1 MEIKFNCTGTERK
14 RLAQAIGTILGARP
28 EYQFMPTCAYKI
40 GQHILDK
47 DGTLHFTETRCY
59 TDEVGELLKE
69 LEAHGI
75 VRGRILSED
84 NVVPCQDLT
93 TAGYTAE
100 SLGEERNELTITMP
114 LDFFDET
121 VFANLDRILENKG
134 TLIKHALGTDS
145 LKYTVTDTA
154 VEFPWFKVETE
165 HDADAYS
172 KFISALCDMAKN
184 QKRINNKPDT
194 SDNEKYTFRCFL
206 LRLGFI
212 GTEYKVVRKVLL
224 RKLSGSSAFR
234 NGGANDAVSE

>member
-1 MEIKFNCTGTERK
+1 MEIKFNCTERK
-14 RLAQAIGTILGARP
+14 KLAQAIGMIVGAKP

-40 GQHILDK
+40 GQHTLDK
-47 DGTLHFTETRCY
+47 NGTLHFTKTRSY

-69 LEAHGI
+69 LEAQGF
-75 VRGRILSED
+75 
-84 NVVPCQDLT
+84 T
-93 TAGYTAE
+93 
-100 SLGEERNELTITMP
+100 LTITMP

-121 VFANLDRILENKG
+121 VFSNLDRILENKG

-145 LKYTVTDTA
+145 LAYNIEKET
-154 VEFPWFKVETE
+154 VEFPWFTVETE
-165 HDADAYS
+165 HDAEAYS
-172 KFISALCDMAKN
+172 QFISALCDMAKN

-212 GTEYKVVRKVLL
+212 GTEYKTVRKVLL

>member
-14 RLAQAIGTILGARP
+14 KLAQAIGTIVGARP

-40 GQHILDK
+40 GQHTLDK
-47 DGTLHFTETRCY
+47 DGTLHFVETLCY
-59 TDEVGELLKE
+59 SDEAMELLKE
-69 LEAHGI
+69 LEAQGFE
-75 VRGRILSED
+75 V
-84 NVVPCQDLT
+84 
-93 TAGYTAE
+93 E
-100 SLGEERNELTITMP
+100 SIGEERNELTITMP
-114 LDFFDET
+114 LEFFDET

-154 VEFPWFKVETE
+154 VEFPWFTIETE
-165 HDADAYS
+165 HDAEAYS
-172 KFISALCDMAKN
+172 RVVTALCDMAKN

-194 SDNEKYTFRCFL
+194 SDNEKYTFRCVQ

-212 GTEYKVVRKVLL
+212 GTEFKAVRKVLL

-234 NGGANDAVSE
+234 NGGADNVSE

>member
-14 RLAQAIGTILGARP
+14 RLAQAIGTIVGARP

-47 DGTLHFTETRCY
+47 DGTLHFAETLCY
-59 TDEVGELLKE
+59 SDEAMELLKE
-69 LEAHGI
+69 LEAQGFE
-75 VRGRILSED
+75 V
-84 NVVPCQDLT
+84 
-93 TAGYTAE
+93 E
-100 SLGEERNELTITMP
+100 SIGEERNELTITMP
-114 LDFFDET
+114 LEFFDET

-154 VEFPWFKVETE
+154 VEFPWFTIETE
-165 HDADAYS
+165 HDAEAYS
-172 KFISALCDMAKN
+172 RFVTALCDMAKN

-212 GTEYKVVRKVLL
+212 GTEFKAVRKVLL

>member
-14 RLAQAIGTILGARP
+14 RLAQAIGTIVGARP

-40 GQHILDK
+40 GQHTLDK
-47 DGTLHFTETRCY
+47 DGTLHFAETLCY
-59 TDEVGELLKE
+59 SDEAMELLKE
-69 LEAHGI
+69 LEAQGFE
-75 VRGRILSED
+75 V
-84 NVVPCQDLT
+84 
-93 TAGYTAE
+93 E
-100 SLGEERNELTITMP
+100 SIGEERNELTITMP
-114 LDFFDET
+114 LEFFDET
-121 VFANLDRILENKG
+121 VFTNLDRILENKG

-154 VEFPWFKVETE
+154 VEFPWFTIETE
-165 HDADAYS
+165 HDAEAYS
-172 KFISALCDMAKN
+172 RFVTALCDMAKN

-212 GTEYKVVRKVLL
+212 GTEYKAVRKVLL

-234 NGGANDAVSE
+234 NGGADNVSE

>member
-1 MEIKFNCTGTERK
+1 MEIKFNCTERK
-14 RLAQAIGTILGARP
+14 KLAQAIGMIVGAKP

-40 GQHILDK
+40 GQHTLDK
-47 DGTLHFTETRCY
+47 DGTLHFTKTRSY

-69 LEAHGI
+69 LEAQGFT
-75 VRGRILSED
+75 V
-84 NVVPCQDLT
+84 
-93 TAGYTAE
+93 E

-114 LDFFDET
+114 LEFFDET
-121 VFANLDRILENKG
+121 IFANLDRILENKG

-145 LKYTVTDTA
+145 LKYTVTDTV
-154 VEFPWFKVETE
+154 VEFPWFSVETE

-172 KFISALCDMAKN
+172 QFISALCDMAKN
-184 QKRINNKPDT
+184 QKRINYKPDT

-212 GTEYKVVRKVLL
+212 GTEFKSVRKVLL

-234 NGGANDAVSE
+234 NGGADNVSE